1 MDLTLQ
7 TTLASILQSLATF
20 FGTSIEYINEHA
32 VEYLA
37 KYGWYSLV
45 SGASFDIFFGALI
58 GGLLCILIFGV
69 FEYDTDSPILVFF
82 IAWFVAFMV
91 LFLPSLIS
99 CAIAPE
105 FYGAQALIN
114 ALQ

>member
-7 TTLASILQSLATF
+7 TTLASILQSLAEF

-32 VEYLA
+32 VEYLT

-45 SGASFDIFFGALI
+45 DGAPPYIFLGATIGAL
-58 GGLLCILIFGV
+58 LCVLIFGA
-69 FEYDTDSPILVFF
+69 FEYDTDHPILIFF
-82 IAWFVAFMV
+82 ILWFVSFAI

-114 ALQ
+114 ALK